1 MNESELNPTSPEPE
15 DLLTNENTDEENKP
29 AEQEGPLAVRESFNK
44 AFPQAVDVEVE
55 EESNEDGEA
64 VYEIE
69 FTDQGVK
76 IEASYSA
83 DGTLLKM
90 EEEIQLDELPQAVT
104 EAIMEAYPDA
114 IFLEAE
120 KVMTADGSVSGYEVE
135 IEDKGVELEIH
146 IDPNGIM
153 LDTELETETE

>member
-29 AEQEGPLAVRESFNK
+29 AEQEVPLAVRESFNK

-64 VYEIE
+64 VYEVE

-90 EEEIQLDELPQAVT
+90 EEEIQLDGLPQAVT

-135 IEDKGVELEIH
+135 IEDDGVELEIH